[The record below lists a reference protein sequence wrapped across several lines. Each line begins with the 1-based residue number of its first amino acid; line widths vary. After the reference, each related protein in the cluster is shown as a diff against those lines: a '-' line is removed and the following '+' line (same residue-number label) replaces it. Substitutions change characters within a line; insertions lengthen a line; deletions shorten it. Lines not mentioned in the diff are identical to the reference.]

1 MPRVFLSFRWTLHQG
16 WIQRQESRAEATM
29 TLALPKTGLLTSQ
42 ARPFVGKLYLADI
55 GVPPELYAA
64 PSLGFE
70 VNTLFAEGAIL
81 QVV

>member
-1 MPRVFLSFRWTLHQG
+1 
-16 WIQRQESRAEATM
+16 M